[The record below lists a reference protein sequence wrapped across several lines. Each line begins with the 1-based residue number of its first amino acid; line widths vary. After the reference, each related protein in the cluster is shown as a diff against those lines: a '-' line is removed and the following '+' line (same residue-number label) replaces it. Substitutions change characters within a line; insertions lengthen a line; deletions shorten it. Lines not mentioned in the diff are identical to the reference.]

1 MKYIMTYITVFILL
15 ISPLIIALGWFDT
28 WDRQDVVIAIILIE
42 FASIV
47 LTVISDDTKFK

>member
-1 MKYIMTYITVFILL
+1 MTYITVFILL